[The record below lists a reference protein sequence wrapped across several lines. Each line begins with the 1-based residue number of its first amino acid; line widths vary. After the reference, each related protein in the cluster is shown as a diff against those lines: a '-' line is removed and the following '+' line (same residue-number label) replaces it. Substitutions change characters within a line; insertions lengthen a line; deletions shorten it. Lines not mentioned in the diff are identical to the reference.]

1 MYIRENGT
9 IYFHEWDRPFVAKFG
24 EHTATQMVL
33 AFQAE
38 HRGLPFLYDTHQLAA
53 FLQMNR
59 KRLFDLVKQV
69 DEHYDQVKIVQK
81 NGKMRVLHVPDGALK
96 AVQRQIQRNILM
108 HFLPSPHATAYIRR
122 RTLVDNAA
130 PHVGKK
136 YLLKLDI
143 TDFFGSIQF
152 AQVYRSAF
160 CSPYFPKQAGVLLT
174 RLCCWQG
181 ALPQGAPTSP
191 ALSNLV
197 MKSFDVYLG
206 DWCQKHAIA
215 YTRYCDDMTFSA
227 DRPLY
232 IVYQKVQIM
241 LEHMGFSLHED
252 KTCFVT
258 RASRQCV
265 TGLTVNETVSV
276 SRVYKRQLRQEL
288 YYAQKFGLAD
298 SLRHTQR
305 REFFTGD
312 TPDVERYRNHLLGQV
327 GFVLQV
333 EPENGWFQHARDALR
348 KNLYEKEPQC
358 HGKD

>member
-9 IYFHEWDRPFVAKFG
+9 VYFHEWDRPFVAKFG
-24 EHTATQMVL
+24 EQVAIQMVL
-33 AFQAE
+33 DFQAE
-38 HRGLPFLYDTHQLAA
+38 HRGLPFLHDTYQMAA

-59 KRLFDLVKQV
+59 KRLFDLVKQA
-69 DEHYDQVKIVQK
+69 DEHYYQVKIVQK

-108 HFLPSPHATAYIRR
+108 HFSPSAYATAYIRR

-143 TDFFGSIQF
+143 TDFFGSVHF

-160 CSPYFPKQAGVLLT
+160 CSPYFPKQVGVLLT
-174 RLCCWQG
+174 RLCCWKG
-181 ALPQGAPTSP
+181 VLPQGAPTSP

-206 DWCQKHAIA
+206 EWCQRHAIA

-232 IVYQKVQIM
+232 MAYQKVKTM
-241 LEHMGFSLHED
+241 LERMGFSLHED

-258 RASRQCV
+258 RAARQCV
-265 TGLTVNETVSV
+265 TGLTVNEAVSV

-305 REFFTGD
+305 REFFTGVA
-312 TPDVERYRNHLLGQV
+312 PDVERYRNHLLGQV

-333 EPENGWFQHARDALR
+333 EPENRWFQHARDVLR
-348 KNLYEKEPQC
+348 KILYEKELQY